1 MLSKKIW
8 VALRILVIILLLF
21 GFAVLGVFGGFNY
34 VLSQDSRFDT
44 LKKGLAEGKYKVK
57 ADTPGAVT
65 LVIETG
71 DSTSDIAEKLYDQ
84 GLIGNYE
91 ELVSKMESAVNKCAE
106 DNGAKVSDPMSFC
119 SYGLSGYYDN
129 ASCTVDIDAD
139 PYTTLSCSGS
149 ALYS

>member
-8 VALRILVIILLLF
+8 VALRILVILLLLF

-71 DSTSDIAEKLYDQ
+71 DSTSDIADKLYEQ
-84 GLIGNYE
+84 GLIGNKLVFSLMSKINGFDGAYVAGTHYLLKSYSYD
-91 ELVSKMESAVNKCAE
+91 ELMFFLTLESA
-106 DNGAKVSDPMSFC
+106 
-119 SYGLSGYYDN
+119 
-129 ASCTVDIDAD
+129 TVAVTIPEGTTYVQLKKIDKD
-139 PYTTLSCSGS
+139 
-149 ALYS
+149 